1 MKFLLLVG
9 VVACLALSACGSGE
23 AETSPAPATWDQ
35 VASFGAVSIKPGGAQ
50 PQIEPPNSPP
60 PGQLRSRD
68 LVVGSGPAARRGDE
82 VFVYYVGVE
91 YKSGRVMA
99 RTWLPR
105 KPLVFNLGTG
115 GWDKTWEE
123 GIEGM
128 RAGGIRELVVPEAFP
143 DGPTLDFVVK
153 LVRVRG

>member
-1 MKFLLLVG
+1 MKFLLLMGAVG
-9 VVACLALSACGSGE
+9 CLALAACGSGE
-23 AETSPAPATWDQ
+23 TETSSWDQ
-35 VASFGAVSIKPGGAQ
+35 VASFGAVSVDPDGGQ
-50 PQIEPPNSPP
+50 PEIEPPNRPP
-60 PGQLRSRD
+60 PEELKSRD
-68 LVVGSGPAARRGDE
+68 LVVGSGQAARRGDE
-82 VFVYYVGVE
+82 VVVYYVGVE

-105 KPLVFNLGTG
+105 KPLAFPLGTG

-128 RAGGIRELVVPEAFP
+128 RAGGLRELVVPEAFP

-153 LVRVRG
+153 MVRVGN